1 MRWIPDL
8 PMLNRK
14 FLSAA
19 GVALVF
25 GLLLPAQSNGAILD
39 LGDLVG
45 TERRPSI
52 SGDGTVITG
61 SGRFGFPGLRAFVIR
76 FDKSTST
83 IGSPLNPGTLGA
95 ALHSEGFGVS
105 ADGSVIVGASD
116 FTHAIAFTYDKITNT
131 AGPIVDIGSFGGNSM
146 ANAVSADGS
155 VIVGESYNGSN
166 NRAFAVQFNQATN
179 TAGTM
184 VDLGSFGDNSNY
196 SQASGVS
203 ADGSI
208 IVGRSIIG
216 SAWHAILWVDV
227 FTVDPY
233 MVDVTEWMRSIS
245 GPAGILPIVSSLSS
259 LPMEGAHHRPLMSL
273 DAMGKSRQCWVTGDF
288 GTRSRASDSN
298 TSSGEAGVSG
308 TFGQVVAGV
317 AFGYGEQNNDL
328 LYGGASH
335 VSGQYLLGEADYRL
349 GDKQSI
355 LSLTTMI
362 GNWKSDTL
370 RGYGVENGAIDYSH
384 GATDLRSASVRLRLD
399 GPAQQFIGGMAVTPF
414 ASFTWSHISADA
426 YSETGGSFDAQ
437 FDKQSHDS
445 REGRMGLT
453 TKLQL
458 DPDTSLLLTGEWIHR
473 FDKNHSGFSGTDV
486 DHGALPF
493 SVAGARIAADQ
504 ARFGLDIDHKISAD
518 TLLNVS
524 IHFTGV
530 GEAPDF
536 SGAMSIR
543 RAF

>member
-1 MRWIPDL
+1 M
-8 PMLNRK
+8 
-14 FLSAA
+14 
-19 GVALVF
+19 V
-25 GLLLPAQSNGAILD
+25 D
-39 LGDLVG
+39 LGSFG
-45 TERRPSI
+45 
-52 SGDGTVITG
+52 GDSSANG
-61 SGRFGFPGLRAFVIR
+61 S
-76 FDKSTST
+76 
-83 IGSPLNPGTLGA
+83 
-95 ALHSEGFGVS
+95 S
-105 ADGSVIVGASD
+105 ADGSVIVGQSYNGSNNR
-116 FTHAIAFTYDKITNT
+116 AFAVQFNKATNT
-131 AGPIVDIGSFGGNSM
+131 AGTMVDLGSFGGNSM